1 MKKIIIEISE
11 LNKLYDEIYYA
22 NLSEI
27 EQGLEIISNVI
38 YEKEFENSTYEI
50 ATFSDVID
58 TIINVL
64 DEVSEILYN
73 EGLYDINEYI
83 RNKIDKIY
91 SGKLD
96 EVIEK
101 NYLLNSDIYFNEDD
115 YYIQKS
121 NDLYEDDDLCE

>member
-1 MKKIIIEISE
+1 MKKVIIEISE

-22 NLSEI
+22 NLNEI

-50 ATFSDVID
+50 ATFSDVVD
-58 TIINVL
+58 TIINLL

-73 EGLYDINEYI
+73 EGLYDIYEYV
-83 RNKIDKIY
+83 RNKIDKIL

-96 EVIEK
+96 EFIEK
-101 NYLLNSDIYFNEDD
+101 SYFVNSDIYFNIDD

-121 NDLYEDDDLCE
+121 YEDDELCE